1 MHRTPPQCLWLLLPH
16 FPNLCCQ
23 TNSAGISH
31 TLKCNRNMISSASP
45 SPLTFG
51 FVRLLFCEFLHL
63 VLLLEGRQ
71 NIMTSLLLY
80 IFPRP
85 RNRFHPTTCLDC
97 HLSLPHLFSAIH
109 NKSLFDHK
117 DLAAESVCLQMQ
129 IQALCPD
136 FFLIWETTL
145 RCWVCHCC

>member
-80 IFPRP
+80 IFPMP
-85 RNRFHPTTCLDC
+85 RNRFHPPHALIAIYPYLTF
-97 HLSLPHLFSAIH
+97 SLQFITNH
-109 NKSLFDHK
+109 
-117 DLAAESVCLQMQ
+117 
-129 IQALCPD
+129 
-136 FFLIWETTL
+136 FLITKTWQQSQCAS
-145 RCWVCHCC
+145 RCKYRPFALTSS